1 MLKKLQKAFISLST
15 ENAKQEND
23 DDEEKIRKRRE
34 ESEKILSQFRALS
47 VVEQEQQR
55 KVWNEELKLV
65 KPVLVVVP
73 SHYLVA
79 DFIHATR
86 S

>member
-1 MLKKLQKAFISLST
+1 M
-15 ENAKQEND
+15 
-23 DDEEKIRKRRE
+23 
-34 ESEKILSQFRALS
+34 SQFRALS

-79 DFIHATR
+79 DFIHASR